1 MSPNCQKYKGQ
12 LVKSTYLFK
21 SRNQS
26 RGNQTPAMAARS
38 IFLSLTRNCRGHN
51 PLFGSL
57 SSSIASRTQVLLEE
71 SRTPHDEEQ
80 IDENGE
86 EDDLRSRIF
95 RLRLPKRSATNVLQK
110 WASEGRETT
119 VSDLRHISGE
129 LRQSRRF
136 KHALEI
142 SEWMVSHEEFKL
154 SDSDYAVRIDLMTKV
169 FGVDAAERYFEGLPP
184 TLKTGETYTALLHS
198 FAREKLVD
206 KAEDLYERVKEANLS
221 LSALTYNEMMTL
233 YMSVGQVQKVP
244 FVIEELKHQKVAPDL
259 FTYNLWISS
268 CAATM
273 DINGVRRI
281 LEEMTGDSGSDEGWV
296 RYTTLANIYITS
308 GNLVNA
314 EPDASS
320 LVESEKGITQREW
333 ITYDFL
339 IILYT
344 GLGNKDK
351 LDQIWKSLRMTK
363 QKMTSRNYVCI
374 LSSYLVLGHLREAGE
389 VVDQWKQSVAT
400 DFDDSTCNRLLKAF
414 SDAGLIE
421 NGKTL
426 RVLLNEK
433 AALPIDESKQGHAW
447 VSGDTRTIPLREIFM
462 GFGFGGRDDTCDCN
476 IHKSNTIN
484 CNFQTMVARNCCCLL
499 LVSVLLDFEF
509 RYSQLM
515 IASLYCRSL
524 FVFLLGF

>member
-1 MSPNCQKYKGQ
+1 
-12 LVKSTYLFK
+12 
-21 SRNQS
+21 
-26 RGNQTPAMAARS
+26 
-38 IFLSLTRNCRGHN
+38 
-51 PLFGSL
+51 
-57 SSSIASRTQVLLEE
+57 
-71 SRTPHDEEQ
+71 
-80 IDENGE
+80 
-86 EDDLRSRIF
+86 
-95 RLRLPKRSATNVLQK
+95 
-110 WASEGRETT
+110 
-119 VSDLRHISGE
+119 
-129 LRQSRRF
+129 
-136 KHALEI
+136 
-142 SEWMVSHEEFKL
+142 MVSHEEFKL

-184 TLKTGETYTALLHS
+184 TLKTSETYTALLHS

-206 KAEDLYERVKEANLS
+206 KAEDLYERAKEANLS

-273 DINGVRRI
+273 DINGVGRI

-308 GNLVNA
+308 ANLVNA

-363 QKMTSRNYVCI
+363 QKMTSRDYVCI

-389 VVDQWKQSVAT
+389 IVDQWKQSVAT

-433 AALPIDESKQGHAW
+433 AALP
-447 VSGDTRTIPLREIFM
+447 
-462 GFGFGGRDDTCDCN
+462 
-476 IHKSNTIN
+476 
-484 CNFQTMVARNCCCLL
+484 
-499 LVSVLLDFEF
+499 
-509 RYSQLM
+509 
-515 IASLYCRSL
+515 CRR
-524 FVFLLGF
+524 V

>member
-1 MSPNCQKYKGQ
+1 MASNKAHTHHTAKEQHTHSWTRPRIETYQSGW
-12 LVKSTYLFK
+12 LVTKSSNY
-21 SRNQS
+21 
-26 RGNQTPAMAARS
+26 
-38 IFLSLTRNCRGHN
+38 
-51 PLFGSL
+51 
-57 SSSIASRTQVLLEE
+57 
-71 SRTPHDEEQ
+71 
-80 IDENGE
+80 
-86 EDDLRSRIF
+86 RI
-95 RLRLPKRSATNVLQK
+95 
-110 WASEGRETT
+110 
-119 VSDLRHISGE
+119 
-129 LRQSRRF
+129 
-136 KHALEI
+136 
-142 SEWMVSHEEFKL
+142 
-154 SDSDYAVRIDLMTKV
+154 SDYAVRIDLMTKV

-221 LSALTYNEMMTL
+221 LSALTYNEMMAL

-281 LEEMTGDSGSDEGWV
+281 LEEMIGDSVSDEGWV

-320 LVESEKGITQREW
+320 LVESEKGITHKREW

-400 DFDDSTCNRLLKAF
+400 DFDDYTCNRLLKAF

-433 AALPIDESKQGHAW
+433 AAP
-447 VSGDTRTIPLREIFM
+447 P
-462 GFGFGGRDDTCDCN
+462 
-476 IHKSNTIN
+476 
-484 CNFQTMVARNCCCLL
+484 
-499 LVSVLLDFEF
+499 
-509 RYSQLM
+509 
-515 IASLYCRSL
+515 CR
-524 FVFLLGF
+524 